1 MGIFHDYIECFKFKI
16 IKILQIFKLLNK
28 PNRYENADRIFLS
41 SADTLQPAIIT
52 KQLMKKKRFKLLN
65 TFSRFNL
72 KALLQSSLTPLRI

>member
-1 MGIFHDYIECFKFKI
+1 MRMQTGF
-16 IKILQIFKLLNK
+16 
-28 PNRYENADRIFLS
+28 FLS

-52 KQLMKKKRFKLLN
+52 KLLMKKKGFKLLN